1 VDDRKRSTTVR
12 TECAYSPSRILCV
25 LSPSSKFSGACARA
39 PLNTIPPPP
48 PHFLPPHSSK
58 TPPRAQFFDKA
69 YDFIQGAIGGEE
81 GDGGEEGGEG
91 GERCGGGVG
100 ATRTATK
107 NAVLV
112 HCAGGVSRCVWYLVY
127 RV

>member
-1 VDDRKRSTTVR
+1 VDERKRSTTVR
-12 TECAYSPSRILCV
+12 IFKRSTHRMCV
-25 LSPSSKFSGACARA
+25 LSPSTKFSRACARA
-39 PLNTIPPPP
+39 PPHTIPPPP
-48 PHFLPPHSSK
+48 HTSSLPTPPNI
-58 TPPRAQFFDKA
+58 PPRAQFFDKA
-69 YDFIQGAIGGEE
+69 YDFIQGALGGGE

-112 HCAGGVSRCVWYLVY
+112 HCAGGVSRCV
-127 RV
+127 